1 MVPTPEELLKE
12 PEADKNYLTEL
23 INKALDGFRL
33 YNIITSAIE
42 LGIFDLL
49 KTPKS
54 LKDLREKLNCK
65 EKLLRI
71 FCEVLCELKLLERT
85 EEGYVDSKISLE
97 FLTEDSFYSQKI
109 FIENLKYNM
118 ILWNSLLRILKE
130 GPIKREPNRFFSE
143 RAIHSLAQNCKLG
156 ELQKTVKIVSE
167 LKEFRDARKLL
178 DLGGGHGLY
187 AIAFTAINKNLQAFV
202 FDLPEVV
209 EKTKEYIKMYNAERV
224 SVISGNF
231 FRDDIGE
238 NYDIIF
244 SSYNPGGKK
253 ADLIPKIYSALNEG
267 GIYINKQIFP
277 QERPFSPQD
286 LEWNFWSFE
295 GIEKGEKIYTF
306 KNDLTL
312 GEYIKNLEKCGF
324 EVFRIEKFEGDAK
337 IIFSRKI

>member
-109 FIENLKYNM
+109 FIENLNYNM
-118 ILWNSLLRILKE
+118 LLW
-130 GPIKREPNRFFSE
+130 
-143 RAIHSLAQNCKLG
+143 
-156 ELQKTVKIVSE
+156 
-167 LKEFRDARKLL
+167 
-178 DLGGGHGLY
+178 
-187 AIAFTAINKNLQAFV
+187 
-202 FDLPEVV
+202 
-209 EKTKEYIKMYNAERV
+209 
-224 SVISGNF
+224 
-231 FRDDIGE
+231 
-238 NYDIIF
+238 
-244 SSYNPGGKK
+244 
-253 ADLIPKIYSALNEG
+253 
-267 GIYINKQIFP
+267 
-277 QERPFSPQD
+277 
-286 LEWNFWSFE
+286 
-295 GIEKGEKIYTF
+295 
-306 KNDLTL
+306 
-312 GEYIKNLEKCGF
+312 
-324 EVFRIEKFEGDAK
+324 
-337 IIFSRKI
+337 